1 MKTDKKEKKN
11 SIINKNKRTKH
22 SKGITLVA
30 LVITIIVLIIL
41 AGVSINLVLGE
52 DGIFK
57 RAIGAR
63 ETYTIASEREYLE
76 QNILLVQLEKATD
89 NVSTQKIGE
98 TLNSKNLDHTV
109 DWHILK
115 IDDVSYETG
124 WNFVEKGTELN
135 GYGKA
140 QYDWLVNYETGEII
154 QLEDDNYISL
164 SAGDML
170 AVKDSLIINVDSSI
184 IDKEV
189 ENNEQALEKQLG
201 DNVELV
207 NFDYNANSG
216 LTSTSFNFDGKNDY
230 IKVKY
235 DTEEQKQQLANRG
248 FTFEFYG
255 IWDSGTT
262 DPRWN
267 GGGYKGIFCYWNGLE
282 NKQAQFRFG
291 IEEKLSKLTW
301 NAGILRFDGRSDFS
315 IASDNLHNIVYD
327 MNLNKLKQGTYI
339 TITLDTSNS
348 NKISGKKYKETTSEE
363 KYKET
368 TEIKEGEYYN
378 QTIYLNGEVLYTG
391 DYNKKQWDNFCTNEL
406 PKLKYFCIGR
416 SSMNGDGLWHY
427 SKMNAYCLRLYSRA
441 LSEEEVSK
449 NYEKSVEYHSL
460 LEQ

>member
-1 MKTDKKEKKN
+1 MEKDKKQNMNLIN
-11 SIINKNKRTKH
+11 SKNKKTKH

-76 QNILLVQLEKATD
+76 QNVLLVQLEKATD

-98 TLNSKNLDHTV
+98 TLNSKNLDHTS

-115 IDDVSYETG
+115 VDDVSYETG

-154 QLEDDNYISL
+154 QLEDDNYLSL

-184 IDKEV
+184 IDKDV

-207 NFDYNANSG
+207 NFNYNDSSG
-216 LTSTSFNFDGKNDY
+216 LTSTSFNFDGIDDY
-230 IKVKY
+230 ITVQY
-235 DTEEQKQQLANRG
+235 DKQEQKEALAKNG

-255 IWDSGTT
+255 IWDGGTT
-262 DPRWN
+262 THNEAYD
-267 GGGYKGIFCYWNGLE
+267 YKGIFCYWNGDE

-291 IEEKLSKLTW
+291 IDEKLLKLKW
-301 NAGILRFDGRSDFS
+301 NAGYLGGQDTSSDF
-315 IASDNLHNIVYD
+315 IQDTKFVWNIWYD
-327 MNLNKLKQGTYI
+327 LDLDKLRKGCFI
-339 TITLDTSNS
+339 TITVDTSNAYTVE
-348 NKISGKKYKETTSEE
+348 G
-363 KYKET
+363 
-368 TEIKEGEYYN
+368 KEGKYYK
-378 QTIYLNGEVLYTG
+378 QTVYLDGQVLYTG

-406 PKLKYFCIGR
+406 PNLKYFCIGR
-416 SSMNGDGLWHY
+416 SSMNTDGWWHY

-441 LSEEEVSK
+441 LTEEEVNK

-460 LEQ
+460 LKQ

>member
-1 MKTDKKEKKN
+1 MEKDKKQ
-11 SIINKNKRTKH
+11 NKNLINSKNKKTKH
-22 SKGITLVA
+22 SNGITLVA

-76 QNILLVQLEKATD
+76 QNVLLVQLEKATD

-98 TLNSKNLDHTV
+98 ALNSKNLDHTA

-115 IDDVSYETG
+115 VDDVSYETG

-154 QLEDDNYISL
+154 QLEDDNYLSL

-184 IDKEV
+184 IDKDV

-207 NFDYNANSG
+207 NFNYNDSSG
-216 LTSTSFNFDGKNDY
+216 LTSTSFNFDGIDDY
-230 IKVKY
+230 IKVQY
-235 DTEEQKQQLANRG
+235 DKQEQKEALAKNG

-255 IWDSGTT
+255 IWDGGTT
-262 DPRWN
+262 THN
-267 GGGYKGIFCYWNGLE
+267 EASKYKGIFCYWNGLE
-282 NKQAQFRFG
+282 DKQALFRFG
-291 IEEKLSKLTW
+291 INEKDKKIIW
-301 NAGILRFDGRSDFS
+301 NAGFLYNDGKSDFA
-315 IASDNLHNIVYD
+315 IDPNNLHNIIYNID
-327 MNLNKLKQGTYI
+327 LEKLKKGCFI
-339 TITLDTSNS
+339 TITVDTSNAYTVE
-348 NKISGKKYKETTSEE
+348 G
-363 KYKET
+363 
-368 TEIKEGEYYN
+368 KEGEYYK
-378 QTIYLNGEVLYTG
+378 QTMYLDGEVLYTG
-391 DYNKKQWDNFCTNEL
+391 NYNKKQWDNFCINEL
-406 PKLKYFCIGR
+406 PNLKYFCIGR
-416 SSMNGDGLWHY
+416 SSMNTDGWWHY

-441 LSEEEVSK
+441 LSEEEVNK

-460 LEQ
+460 LKK

>member
-1 MKTDKKEKKN
+1 MERYKRQ
-11 SIINKNKRTKH
+11 NKNLINSNNKRAKY
-22 SKGITLVA
+22 SEGITLVA

-76 QNILLVQLEKATD
+76 QNVLLIQLEKAKD

-98 TLNSKNLDHTV
+98 TLNSKNLEHTA

-115 IDDVSYETG
+115 VDDVSYETG

-154 QLEDDNYISL
+154 QLEDDNYLSL

-184 IDKEV
+184 IDKDV

-207 NFDYNANSG
+207 NFNYNDSSG
-216 LTSTSFNFDGKNDY
+216 LTSTSFNFDGIDDY
-230 IKVKY
+230 IKVQY
-235 DTEEQKQQLANRG
+235 DKQEQKEALAKNG

-255 IWDSGTT
+255 IWDDGTSY
-262 DPRWN
+262 DMNNQIMDYPN
-267 GGGYKGIFCYWNGLE
+267 YKGIFCFWNGLE
-282 NKQAQFRFG
+282 KENALLRFG
-291 IEEKLSKLTW
+291 IDNKRKAVIW
-301 NAGILRFDGRSDFS
+301 NAGYDDKNLSDFCN
-315 IASDNLHNIVYD
+315 DKNHNILYPYNQD
-327 MNLNKLKQGTYI
+327 LTGKKFYLTI
-339 TITLDTSNS
+339 TIDTSNS
-348 NKISGKKYKETTSEE
+348 FKKENVN
-363 KYKET
+363 
-368 TEIKEGEYYN
+368 YYH
-378 QTIYLNGEVLYTG
+378 QKMYLNGEKLYDGGFNTEAWKTFCNSLTTLNYLVL
-391 DYNKKQWDNFCTNEL
+391 
-406 PKLKYFCIGR
+406 GR
-416 SSMNGDGLWHY
+416 SSFFAGNSRWHY

-460 LEQ
+460 LGN